1 MLILHVADI
10 HIGVE
15 NYSTIDPE
23 TGLSTRLLDFLK
35 SFDEVVDYAIEKKAD
50 LILLCGDM
58 YKSRNPTQTHQ
69 REFAKRISK
78 LSNYN
83 IPVVLVVGNH
93 DVPHVLERASAL
105 EIFGTL
111 DVPNIYIGDSIQTHL
126 IDTAN
131 GSIQITT
138 LPWIRRSGFL
148 SRENTRD
155 LTPNEINEAIQER
168 LSNMIRIEAK
178 KLDPNIPAILA
189 GHVTVS
195 GAKTSSEQLMTLG
208 RDYLL
213 LTSDIALSEFDY
225 IALGHIH
232 KHQILNKNPYVVY
245 SGSIERVDF
254 GEEND
259 VKGFCSIEINPNN
272 NIGQRLIN
280 FEFIPTKARKFITIN
295 INIADNDENPND
307 TIVSTIN
314 KSNIKDSIV
323 RINIESPRNLNQ
335 IIRESE
341 IRTSLKEAHYIA
353 SISTI
358 TKTNHSNR
366 LGLTYSSNMNPKEYL
381 KKYFQSKNFDKDK
394 IDTLMKYA
402 SELIENEKE

>member
-1 MLILHVADI
+1 MLIIHAADI

-35 SFDEVVDYAIEKKAD
+35 TFDEVVNYAINNKAD
-50 LILLCGDM
+50 LVLLCGDM
-58 YKSRNPTQTHQ
+58 YKNRNPTQTHQ
-69 REFAKRISK
+69 REFAKRISR
-78 LSNYN
+78 LSLNN

-111 DVPNIYIGDSIQTHL
+111 YVPNIYIGDSIKTHL
-126 IDTAN
+126 IKTSN
-131 GSIQITT
+131 GDIQIIT

-148 SRENTRD
+148 SREDTRD
-155 LTPNEINEAIQER
+155 LTPNQINETIQER
-168 LSNMIRIEAK
+168 LSHMIKSEAK
-178 KLDPNIPAILA
+178 KLDPSTPAILA

-213 LTSDIALSEFDY
+213 LTSDIGLPEFDY

-232 KHQILNKNPYVVY
+232 KHQILNKNPHVVY
-245 SGSIERVDF
+245 SGSLERIDF

-259 VKGFCSIEINPNN
+259 IKGFCSINIDPKEEIGN
-272 NIGQRLIN
+272 RLID
-280 FEFIPTKARKFITIN
+280 FKFIETNARKFNTIN
-295 INIADNDENPND
+295 INIPDTDENPNE
-307 TIVSTIN
+307 TIISTI
-314 KSNIKDSIV
+314 KKFDIKDSIIRV
-323 RINIESPRNLNQ
+323 NIESPINLKP
-335 IIRESE
+335 IIQEND
-341 IRTSLKEAHYIA
+341 IRMALKESQYIA
-353 SISTI
+353 SISTVTN
-358 TKTNHSNR
+358 TKHNNR
-366 LGLTYSSNMNPKEYL
+366 LGIKFMSNMGPNEYL
-381 KKYFQSKNFDKDK
+381 KKYFESKNFDSNR

-402 SELIENEKE
+402 SELMEDEKE